1 MGYVTRILRFEINS
15 VLNSLLYFV
24 PFNLLIHKMLLLSFE
39 EDLKQIS
46 SGNNKGKG
54 AHEPRA
60 QKVGAYT
67 LLPWHQACLGVLVL
81 PRGRNLSPL

>member
-1 MGYVTRILRFEINS
+1 M
-15 VLNSLLYFV
+15 LNSLFYLV

-46 SGNNKGKG
+46 LGKNIGKG

-60 QKVGAYT
+60 QTAGAYT
-67 LLPWHQACLGVLVL
+67 LLPRHQACLGVLLL

>member
-15 VLNSLLYFV
+15 VLNSLFYLV

-46 SGNNKGKG
+46 LGNNKGKG
-54 AHEPRA
+54 AHELNA
-60 QKVGAYT
+60 QTAGAYT
-67 LLPWHQACLGVLVL
+67 LLP
-81 PRGRNLSPL
+81 